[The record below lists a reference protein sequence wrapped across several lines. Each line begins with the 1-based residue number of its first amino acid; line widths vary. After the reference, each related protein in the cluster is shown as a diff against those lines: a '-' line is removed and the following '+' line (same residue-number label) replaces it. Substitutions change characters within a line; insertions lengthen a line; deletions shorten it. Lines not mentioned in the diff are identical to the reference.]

1 MLAVSIVHFPI
12 VMPAPVRP
20 RWDRSHRGIRTSY
33 SKHSFSKGVRDPS
46 TRIESESMKRRKDHL
61 VRAAALLSAILFSA
75 CGSDRPDGGLPREAN
90 GRVLNTAPQWRSG
103 EEWRVSD
110 EPVLVIGGA
119 QSEGADDLFGVA
131 GAVRLSDGRIAI
143 ADRGASGIR
152 LYSSGGS
159 HVRTSGGK
167 GSGPGEF
174 RGVDG
179 IARIRGDTILVWDRS
194 AGRMSVFDP
203 AGSFTQSHQPS
214 GLNLL
219 PAFAGAFPDGTYAVT
234 TGTSPANVMAQSRT
248 TRQDTI
254 VIVHVGRKGELLDT
268 IGRFAGP
275 EMFVD
280 VSGGSLTVERVIF
293 GEGSSMAVG
302 AGRLVA
308 GTNTRYELTAYTPD
322 GVEAMR
328 VARDKPRV
336 RATRADVERY
346 REFLAS
352 RNLGSVPPEVRA
364 GAEQR
369 VAAIPHREMLPSFGE
384 LRVDETG
391 HVWVAQFGLPGQP
404 QKWDVFDPAGVWL
417 GTVGMPGDLVV
428 HEIGMDYVLGVATDE
443 LGVERVVLY
452 RLQRT

>member
-1 MLAVSIVHFPI
+1 
-12 VMPAPVRP
+12 
-20 RWDRSHRGIRTSY
+20 
-33 SKHSFSKGVRDPS
+33 
-46 TRIESESMKRRKDHL
+46 MKRRKDHL
-61 VRAAALLSAILFSA
+61 VRAAALLSAISFSA

-103 EEWRVSD
+103 EEWLVSD

-143 ADRGASGIR
+143 ADRGSSGIR

-203 AGSFTQSHQPS
+203 AGT
-214 GLNLL
+214 
-219 PAFAGAFPDGTYAVT
+219 
-234 TGTSPANVMAQSRT
+234 
-248 TRQDTI
+248 
-254 VIVHVGRKGELLDT
+254 
-268 IGRFAGP
+268 
-275 EMFVD
+275 
-280 VSGGSLTVERVIF
+280 
-293 GEGSSMAVG
+293 
-302 AGRLVA
+302 
-308 GTNTRYELTAYTPD
+308 D

-384 LRVDETG
+384 LRVDEAG

-417 GTVGMPGDLVV
+417 GTVGMPGDLVI

-443 LGVERVVLY
+443 LGVERVGLY